1 MRRYFERKQQLE
13 EEQRKYLNTPVNL
26 RLKYVAIGV
35 ISICLLLIVIMWIW
49 IDTLSLKT
57 WYFMRGCVGVCA
69 IIFAVLIG
77 ILYYRVNS
85 ENLQNRWNSKQRS
98 ENE

>member
-1 MRRYFERKQQLE
+1 MKKYLERKQQLE

-26 RLKYVAIGV
+26 RLKYAAIGA
-35 ISICLLLIVIMWIW
+35 ISIALLLLVIMIVWYDALPW
-49 IDTLSLKT
+49 RV

-69 IIFAVLIG
+69 IIFAALIG

-85 ENLQNRWNSKQRS
+85 ANLRNKWDPKQRDGS
-98 ENE
+98 E